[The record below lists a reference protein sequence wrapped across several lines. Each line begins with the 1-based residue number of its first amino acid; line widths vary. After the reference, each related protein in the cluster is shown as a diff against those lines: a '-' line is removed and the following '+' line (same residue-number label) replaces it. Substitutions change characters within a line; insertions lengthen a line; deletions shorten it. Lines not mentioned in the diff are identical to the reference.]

1 MSIRTAVFVDGYNLY
16 YGRLRGTA
24 YKWLDL
30 VNFSNQLL
38 ANRTQNEILT
48 RVCLCT
54 AHAFGTFATHG
65 TNSVES
71 QASYHRALQALHGGQ
86 IEIIYGEHSWD
97 KSGTS
102 MPMFDKSIGFDR
114 TKTVRVWKIEEKQT
128 DVNLALAMYRECAKG
143 LCDRIIV
150 MSNDRDIVPALIA
163 IKADFPHIVCG
174 IIFPLKPSIGT
185 ATNRRKSGSLE
196 QIADWKIDSISDDTL
211 TLAQMPAKVPVA
223 GKKTIIK
230 PSYW

>member
-30 VNFSNQLL
+30 VKFSNQLL

-48 RVCLCT
+48 RVCFCT
-54 AHAFGTFATHG
+54 AHASGTFATHG

-71 QASYHRALQALHGGQ
+71 QASYHRALQALHGEQ

-102 MPMFDKSIGFDR
+102 MPMFE
-114 TKTVRVWKIEEKQT
+114 KIEEKQT